1 MALPKLETPT
11 YKLKLPS
18 TGKTI
23 SYRPFLVKEEK
34 LLLMA
39 KEGNS
44 SQQAFDSLKK
54 LISVCVEDDIVVED
68 LTSYDV
74 EYIFLMLRSKSIG
87 EEVEILLKCEE
98 CGETHPTVINL
109 EKDIKLVRGEKVDPK
124 VALTPDVGVI
134 LRHPS
139 MGTLT
144 KTDTNDPVD
153 VLISCIESIY
163 DSTTVHK
170 VSDYDKNEVKEFVDS
185 LSMKEVEKIQS
196 FFESM
201 PKLRYET
208 TYKCTSCGHENK
220 VVLEGISDFF

>member
-11 YKLKLPS
+11 YTLKLPS

-44 SQQAFDSLKK
+44 SKQTFDCLKK
-54 LISVCVEDDIVVED
+54 LIEVCVEDDISVED
-68 LTSYDV
+68 MTSYDV

-87 EEVEILLKCEE
+87 EEVEVLLACEE
-98 CGETHPTVINL
+98 CDVKHPTSINI
-109 EKDIKLVRGEKVDPK
+109 ESEIKLISGVEVDPK
-124 VALTPDVGVI
+124 IALTSDVGVI
-134 LRHPS
+134 LKHPS

-144 KTDTNDPVD
+144 KTNTDDPVD

-170 VSDYDKNEVKEFVDS
+170 VSDYPKNEIKEFVDS
-185 LSMKEVEKIQS
+185 LSMKEVEKIQT

-208 TYKCTSCGHENK
+208 TYKCTCGHENK
-220 VVLEGISDFF
+220 ATLEGISDFF

>member
-1 MALPKLETPT
+1 MPLPKLETPT
-11 YKLKLPS
+11 YTLKLPS

-39 KEGNS
+39 KEGNNS
-44 SQQAFDSLKK
+44 KQAFGSLKK
-54 LISVCVEDDIVVED
+54 LIDVCVEDDIVVED

-98 CGETHPTVINL
+98 CDEKHPTSINI
-109 EKDIKLVRGEKVDPK
+109 ENEINLVRGKTVDPK
-124 VALTPDVGVI
+124 IPLTSDVGVI
-134 LRHPS
+134 LRHPTI
-139 MGTLT
+139 GTLT
-144 KTDTNDPVD
+144 KTNTDDPVD
-153 VLISCIESIY
+153 VLVSCIESIY

-170 VSDYDKNEVKEFVDS
+170 VSDYPKNEVKEFVDS

-208 TYKCTSCGHENK
+208 TYKCTCGHETK
-220 VVLEGISDFF
+220 ATLEGISDFF